1 MSVPA
6 PDLLPPRRAGLRRW
20 LIFAAVAVVV
30 VPVTFAIRRSAADG
44 YIRVATM
51 QAVEAQD
58 VMYLEDLRVF
68 LVDTRDT
75 PLALLQ
81 KSSHLGDPVLYCE
94 SSQTF
99 VERHAATWDRNGY
112 YLAGPGPRGLDHVQ
126 VRVREGYVEVD
137 PGIVSAGPPRGTG
150 PPSDPTGPLCGAFE
164 DFTESRPGF
173 AV

>member
-30 VPVTFAIRRSAADG
+30 VPVTFAIRRGAADG
-44 YIRVATM
+44 YVRVATV

-58 VMYLEDLRVF
+58 VIYLEDLRVF
-68 LVDTRDT
+68 LVDTGST

-99 VERHAATWDRNGY
+99 VEVHDSKWDRNGY
-112 YLAGPGPRGLDHVQ
+112 YLGGPGPRGLDHVQ
-126 VRVREGYVEVD
+126 VRVRDGHVEVN
-137 PGIVSAGPPRGTG
+137 PSMVSAGPPRGAG
-150 PPSDPTGPLCGAFE
+150 PPATITGRLCGSFE
-164 DFTESRPGF
+164 DFAESRPGF